1 MYNHLMKLR
10 DNEIKNAK
18 NLKSDRISD
27 IHVRK
32 ADMNDIGYSLFLGNY
47 ASCCTAIGSSIG
59 NDFAAPR
66 YIMDKFISAIEVLD
80 DKTPVG
86 NTMCYFA
93 NVDGKLALVLDN
105 IELQTKYQ
113 NNDGIRDAII
123 KAAENICKSVGKPEL
138 PIYAGPYRHKVD
150 LKEYELKERQMQIIG
165 DSGGN
170 LTYLDYLGSIAAT
183 PYITYT
189 HELYKL
195 K

>member
-1 MYNHLMKLR
+1 MKLR
-10 DNEIKNAK
+10 DKKIKNAK
-18 NLKSDRISD
+18 NLKSDGISD

-47 ASCCTAIGSSIG
+47 ASCCTALGSSIG

-93 NVDGKLALVLDN
+93 KVDGKLAFVLDN

-113 NNDGIRDAII
+113 NNDRIRDAII
-123 KAAENICKSVGKPEL
+123 KAAENICKSVGKPDL

-150 LKEYELKERQMQIIG
+150 LSGNEFKEHKLKILGSTDGE
-165 DSGGN
+165 D
-170 LTYLDYLGSIAAT
+170 TYLDFKGTT
-183 PYITYT
+183 PVAPNIIFNA
-189 HELYKL
+189 ELYKL

>member
-1 MYNHLMKLR
+1 MKLR
-10 DNEIKNAK
+10 DTEIKNAK
-18 NLKSDRISD
+18 NLKSDIISD

-32 ADMNDIGYSLFLGNY
+32 ADMNDVGYSLFLGNY

-66 YIMDKFISAIEVLD
+66 YIMDKFISAIEILD
-80 DKTPVG
+80 DKTPIG

-105 IELQTKYQ
+105 IELHTKYQ
-113 NNDGIRDAII
+113 YNDGIRDAII
-123 KAAENICKSVGKPEL
+123 KAAENICKSVGKPDL

-150 LKEYELKERQMQIIG
+150 LSGNEFKEHKLKILGSTDGE
-165 DSGGN
+165 D
-170 LTYLDYLGSIAAT
+170 TYLDFAGTT
-183 PYITYT
+183 PVAPNIIFNA
-189 HELYKL
+189 ELYKL